1 MVKKTQEDCLPDL
14 VDLLLDTV
22 FLVDAGGRIVYVNAA
37 CESMFGYTPEELIGQ
52 TLFDF
57 VAPEDRAK
65 THEEAKQIITG
76 RPRIGFENRYLR
88 KDGRRVHVMWSAR
101 WSERDQLRIGVARD
115 VTELKHAEAIQV
127 ATYAI
132 SEAAHNAADLDVLLR
147 EIHRIIATL
156 VPVAGFA
163 VATCDRRTKQL
174 SFSYQM
180 DQHGNSPVLPE
191 PIACQFCAQ
200 VICSGRPMLLRD
212 DALATL
218 LSGDAASC
226 DDSAGW
232 LAMPLITQQETIG
245 ALVLKGDPGTPYTDK
260 EKELLHFVSE
270 QVAIAIDRAQ
280 LKTELVRA
288 ARYDELTGLPNRH
301 LFQDRIKSAVARCV
315 RKHCPMAVLYIDI
328 DDFKQVN
335 DSFGH
340 ATGDLLLQEVA
351 RRLQLCVRETD
362 TVARLGGD
370 EFVVLLEDV
379 QTPQDA
385 RTVADK
391 IRGAMSHPIDID
403 GCVLRTRASIGI
415 ALYPEHGQEIE
426 QLLKHADEAMYA
438 DKRSKASAPT

>member
-1 MVKKTQEDCLPDL
+1 MSDKTQGDCLPDF
-14 VDLLLDTV
+14 VDLMLDTV
-22 FLVDAGGRIVYVNAA
+22 FLVDAGGRIAYVNAA
-37 CESMFGYTPEELIGQ
+37 CERMFGYTQAELIGQ

-57 VAPEDRAK
+57 IAPEDRAR
-65 THEEAKQIITG
+65 TEEEARQIIAG
-76 RPRIGFENRYLR
+76 RPRIGFENRYIR

-115 VTELKHAEAIQV
+115 VTALRHAAAIQA

-132 SEAAHNAADLDVLLR
+132 SEAAHDAAGLDVLLR

-163 VATCDRRTKQL
+163 VATCDRRTRQL

-180 DQHGNSPVLPE
+180 DRHGNSPVLHE

-200 VICSGRPMLLRD
+200 VICGGRPMLSRD
-212 DALATL
+212 AALTA
-218 LSGDAASC
+218 LSGDVASR

-245 ALVLKGDPGTPYTDK
+245 ALVLKSDPGTHYSDTD
-260 EKELLHFVSE
+260 KELLHFVSE

-280 LKTELVRA
+280 LKAELLRA
-288 ARYDELTGLPNRH
+288 AQHDELTGLPNRR
-301 LFQDRIKSAVARCV
+301 LFQDRLKLAAARCV
-315 RKHCPMAVLYIDI
+315 RHQHPMALLYIDI

-335 DSFGH
+335 DSLGH
-340 ATGDLLLQEVA
+340 ATGDRLLQEVA

-379 QTPQDA
+379 QTPEDA
-385 RTVADK
+385 KTVADK
-391 IRGAMSHPIDID
+391 IRDATSHPIDVD
-403 GCVLRTRASIGI
+403 GRVLRILASIGF
-415 ALYPEHGQEIE
+415 ALYPEHGQDVE
-426 QLLKHADEAMYA
+426 QLLKHADEAMYT

>member
-1 MVKKTQEDCLPDL
+1 MPDF

-22 FLVDAGGRIVYVNAA
+22 FLVDAGGRMVYVNAA
-37 CESMFGYTPEELIGQ
+37 CERMFGYTPEELIGQ

-57 VAPEDRAK
+57 VAPEDRAM
-65 THEEAKQIITG
+65 TQQEARQIVAG
-76 RPRIGFENRYLR
+76 RPRIGFENRYIR

-115 VTELKHAEAIQV
+115 VTELRHAEAIQV

-132 SEAAHNAADLDVLLR
+132 SEAAHNAADLDGLLR
-147 EIHRIIATL
+147 DIHRVIATL

-180 DQHGNSPVLPE
+180 DRHGNSLVLHE

-200 VICSGRPMLLRD
+200 VICSGRPTLLRD
-212 DALATL
+212 AALAA
-218 LSGDAASC
+218 LSGDVASC
-226 DDSAGW
+226 DDGAGW
-232 LAMPLITQQETIG
+232 LAIPLITQQETIG
-245 ALVLKGDPGTPYTDK
+245 ALVLKGDPGTHYSDK
-260 EKELLHFVSE
+260 DKELLHFVSE
-270 QVAIAIDRAQ
+270 QVAIAIERAQ
-280 LKTELVRA
+280 LKAELVRA
-288 ARYDELTGLPNRH
+288 ARYDELTGLPNRC
-301 LFQDRIKSAVARCV
+301 LFQDRIRSAVARCV
-315 RKHCPMAVLYIDI
+315 RKQRPMAVLYIDI

-335 DSFGH
+335 DSLGH
-340 ATGDLLLQEVA
+340 ATGDLLLREVA

-379 QTPQDA
+379 QTPEDA
-385 RTVADK
+385 KTVADK
-391 IRGAMSHPIDID
+391 IRDATSHPIDVD
-403 GCVLRTRASIGI
+403 GRVLRILASIGF
-415 ALYPEHGQEIE
+415 ALYPEHGQDVE
-426 QLLKHADEAMYA
+426 QLLKHADEAMYT